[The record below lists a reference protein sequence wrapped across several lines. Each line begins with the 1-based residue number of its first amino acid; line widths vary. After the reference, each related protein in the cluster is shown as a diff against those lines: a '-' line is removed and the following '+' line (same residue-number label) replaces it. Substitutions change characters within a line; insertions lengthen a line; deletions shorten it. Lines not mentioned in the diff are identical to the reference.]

1 MTDRLLGAFLLL
13 VGIAYAALTG
23 FIQVGFTSDTLGPRA
38 VPYLLAFALIAL
50 SAALILRP
58 ARPVVVEWPRGAVL
72 LGLVLAVV
80 SFVVYAV
87 AIEPLG
93 FVISTILQLGF
104 LSLLFGARPLPAL
117 LGAVMTTA
125 VLYGLFNFLLGL
137 RLPGGQIFGG

>member
-13 VGIAYAALTG
+13 VGIAYAVATS

-38 VPYLLAFALIAL
+38 VPYLLGFVLILL

-58 ARPVVVEWPRGAVL
+58 ARPVVIEWPRGAVL
-72 LGLVLAVV
+72 LSLGLAVG
-80 SFVVYAV
+80 SFILYAL

-93 FVISTILQLGF
+93 FVISTILQVGF

-117 LGAVMTTA
+117 IGAVLTTA
-125 VLYGLFNFLLGL
+125 ALYGLFNFLLGL
-137 RLPGGQIFGG
+137 RLPGGLVFGG